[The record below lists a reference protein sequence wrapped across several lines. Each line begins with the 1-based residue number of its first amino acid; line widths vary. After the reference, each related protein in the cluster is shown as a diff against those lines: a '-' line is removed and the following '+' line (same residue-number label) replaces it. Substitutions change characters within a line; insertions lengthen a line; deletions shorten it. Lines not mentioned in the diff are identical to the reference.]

1 MYETTFRTIDLRP
14 GTVQEALEWQPPG
27 PGTQPDSD
35 SSEAEFET
43 DEEDFESLE
52 RAAAESSS
60 AGSESLGLAE
70 WAAASS
76 SAAASEWE
84 VVSGAPGTSGSWV
97 ALSSRMASE
106 CEDET

>member
-27 PGTQPDSD
+27 PGMQPDSD
-35 SSEAEFET
+35 SSEADSDA

-60 AGSESLGLAE
+60 AGSESLGLA
-70 WAAASS
+70 
-76 SAAASEWE
+76 
-84 VVSGAPGTSGSWV
+84 VQVLLGRQGRSGWHCLRGWLRIGKRLRMRRDE
-97 ALSSRMASE
+97 AL
-106 CEDET
+106 

>member
-1 MYETTFRTIDLRP
+1 MYETTFKTIDLRP

-27 PGTQPDSD
+27 SD
-35 SSEAEFET
+35 SSEADSDT
-43 DEEDFESLE
+43 DEEE
-52 RAAAESSS
+52 AAAESSS